1 MFINQ
6 KYNGEN
12 YKFIFSYGDGTISV
26 EYDSSYYS
34 KELINTFLNSFN
46 VLADKFMNKNQLLK
60 DISIVEAVDN
70 DEGFKIELANVGL
83 INKIFEDAVNNNPDK
98 TILYAEDAELTYSQL
113 NSEANR
119 IANSL
124 IARGVGVEDKVMF
137 MMRRDSNLIATV
149 LGIIKAGAAFIPIDP
164 KYPEGRI
171 NQILE
176 DSDSRYVIVSDGIE
190 YNGQNRINV
199 CELLN
204 NDDDTNPCVDLTP
217 DNLCFLIYTSGS
229 TGKPKGVM
237 ITHRG
242 ISNYIACVQENCQI
256 YRLNH
261 ECEKFISI
269 STVSFIVFLRK
280 IFGTILNGLPVVFA
294 DDEQSVNPLKLVELF
309 DKTGADGFGSTPTR
323 LLEYLE
329 LEEIRN
335 VLSKCK
341 IIIVGG

>member
-1 MFINQ
+1 MFTNQ

-199 CELLN
+199 CELL
-204 NDDDTNPCVDLTP
+204 
-217 DNLCFLIYTSGS
+217 I
-229 TGKPKGVM
+229 M
-237 ITHRG
+237 M
-242 ISNYIACVQENCQI
+242 
-256 YRLNH
+256 
-261 ECEKFISI
+261 
-269 STVSFIVFLRK
+269 
-280 IFGTILNGLPVVFA
+280 TILI
-294 DDEQSVNPLKLVELF
+294 LVL
-309 DKTGADGFGSTPTR
+309 
-323 LLEYLE
+323 
-329 LEEIRN
+329 I
-335 VLSKCK
+335 
-341 IIIVGG
+341 

>member
-1 MFINQ
+1 MIWWDIFWIWNIVHQ
-6 KYNGEN
+6 SKYNGEN

-164 KYPEGRI
+164 KYPEWRI

-204 NDDDTNPCVDLTP
+204 NDDDTNPCVDLTL

-242 ISNYIACVQENCQI
+242 ISNYIACVQENCP
-256 YRLNH
+256 
-261 ECEKFISI
+261 ISDWI
-269 STVSFIVFLRK
+269 MNVKSSY
-280 IFGTILNGLPVVFA
+280 
-294 DDEQSVNPLKLVELF
+294 LF
-309 DKTGADGFGSTPTR
+309 QPYHSLYF
-323 LLEYLE
+323 
-329 LEEIRN
+329 
-335 VLSKCK
+335 
-341 IIIVGG
+341 

>member
-1 MFINQ
+1 
-6 KYNGEN
+6 
-12 YKFIFSYGDGTISV
+12 
-26 EYDSSYYS
+26 
-34 KELINTFLNSFN
+34 
-46 VLADKFMNKNQLLK
+46 MNKNQLLK

-98 TILYAEDAELTYSQL
+98 TILYAEDDAELTYSQL
-113 NSEANR
+113 NSGANR

-204 NDDDTNPCVDLTP
+204 NDEI
-217 DNLCFLIYTSGS
+217 LI
-229 TGKPKGVM
+229 
-237 ITHRG
+237 
-242 ISNYIACVQENCQI
+242 
-256 YRLNH
+256 
-261 ECEKFISI
+261 
-269 STVSFIVFLRK
+269 
-280 IFGTILNGLPVVFA
+280 
-294 DDEQSVNPLKLVELF
+294 LVL
-309 DKTGADGFGSTPTR
+309 
-323 LLEYLE
+323 
-329 LEEIRN
+329 I
-335 VLSKCK
+335 
-341 IIIVGG
+341 